1 MTDAAENTAGKKGLL
16 AGIGL
21 ALAGLAH
28 FVKPDLF
35 KGAITRDGVPGRHRQ
50 APQGQR
56 IDRDGARRRP
66 DRAADPQARD
76 RRRDRLRPVPG
87 RQRRPQPLAGD
98 LWLY

>member
-35 KGAITRDGVPGRHRQ
+35 KGITATAFPDDIDKHLKVNGSIETALGVGLIV
-50 APQGQR
+50 PQTRKVATIGVVGY
-56 IDRDGARRRP
+56 IL
-66 DRAADPQARD
+66 
-76 RRRDRLRPVPG
+76 DRLMSVVEG
-87 RQRRPQPLAGD
+87 RFKTA
-98 LWLY
+98 

>member
-35 KGAITRDGVPGRHRQ
+35 RGITATAFADDIDKHLKVNGSIETALGVGLIVPQTRKLATVGVIGYVLYLGANV
-50 APQGQR
+50 
-56 IDRDGARRRP
+56 ARNR
-66 DRAADPQARD
+66 
-76 RRRDRLRPVPG
+76 
-87 RQRRPQPLAGD
+87 
-98 LWLY
+98 